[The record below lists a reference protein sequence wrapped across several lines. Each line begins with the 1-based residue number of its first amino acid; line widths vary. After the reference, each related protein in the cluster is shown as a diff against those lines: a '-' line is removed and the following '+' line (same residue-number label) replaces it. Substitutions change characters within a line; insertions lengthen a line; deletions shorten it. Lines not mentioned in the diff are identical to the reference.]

1 MIDSQKTMV
10 GFLDRIAA
18 RIEIGPQERPL
29 TKEQLA
35 ELISRLGIACQQG
48 VARSA
53 ARISGVRAAAVG
65 VACGASL
72 LAGVVTTFVVM
83 HRAAVS
89 DMDAARIEVP
99 AVFDTLSAADASA
112 WAKLIRDNP
121 PISRLLAS
129 AVPITWETRGKAVG
143 LAVWV
148 DPQRLP
154 TPGAH

>member
-1 MIDSQKTMV
+1 V
-10 GFLDRIAA
+10 AA
-18 RIEIGPQERPL
+18 
-29 TKEQLA
+29 LA
-35 ELISRLGIACQQG
+35 VRFAGRWNG
-48 VARSA
+48 A

-89 DMDAARIEVP
+89 EMDAARIEVP

-148 DPQRLP
+148 DPPRLP
-154 TPGAH
+154 TPGAR